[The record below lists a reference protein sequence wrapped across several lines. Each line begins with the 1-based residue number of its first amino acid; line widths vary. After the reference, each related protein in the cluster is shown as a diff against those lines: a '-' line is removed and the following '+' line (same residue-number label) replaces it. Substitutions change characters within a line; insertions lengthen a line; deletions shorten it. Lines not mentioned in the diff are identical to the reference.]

1 MLKAL
6 AGGALAVGAVGG
18 ATRLW
23 PGSDDA
29 DRGRRP
35 GLALVAED
43 AAAMSSLE
51 LPLNDRVLKR
61 TGPRDWE
68 SAALSS
74 SEYSMVAFTWPD
86 PDASPSLHVR
96 SRSRGRW
103 GQWRVMPRLHDA
115 PDPDTDERSR
125 VAGTELVWVGPS
137 DGIQVRLRSRRVDGL
152 TLLLLHPWRRPQDEL
167 AFAVSRAPSTTGD
180 RAGTAGEARVP
191 RPLLLGRRQWGADE
205 AWRSGAPRYVDTI
218 EQLHVHHTANSNDYA
233 EADVPALIRAMYR
246 YHTHYLGWSDI
257 AYNFLV
263 DRFGRVWTGRAG
275 GASRPVRGAH
285 TLGFNATSVGVAAI
299 GNFELVEPSEPVLQA
314 IAAVA
319 AWKLDT
325 YGRDPLATVAVTS
338 EGSDKFR
345 RSQVVTLPVIDGHR
359 DTNDTACPGKHLYAR
374 LPDVRSVSRSLI
386 DQYSSVIVEQPA
398 SLSGVPALGQAL
410 TVVPGVYSPADV
422 LVGYVWLRDGAEIP
436 GAIGP
441 DYAVGP
447 ADVGCVLGVRVTAS
461 QGTLQPASE
470 TMTAA
475 SPVRARAALMIRAAR
490 ARPGR
495 LRLRIE
501 TLPPSG
507 VGLLPTGHVVV
518 RVNDR
523 RGVVQLVDGRGTVT
537 FGRSSPFE
545 PGPYQVRATYRGDVA
560 FDRARAEIRARVS

>member
-6 AGGALAVGAVGG
+6 AGGALAVGAVSG

-23 PGSDDA
+23 PRSDDA
-29 DRGRRP
+29 DRGGRP

-51 LPLNDRVLKR
+51 LPLNGRVMER
-61 TGPRDWE
+61 TGSGDWE

-86 PDASPSLHVR
+86 PHASPSLHVR

-103 GQWRVMPRLHDA
+103 GEWRVMPRLHDA
-115 PDPDTDERSR
+115 PDPNTGERSS
-125 VAGTELVWVGPS
+125 VAGTELVWIGLS
-137 DGIQVRLRSRRVDGL
+137 DGIQVRLRSRRLDGL
-152 TLLLLHPWRRPQDEL
+152 TLLLLHPWRRPEDDLTL
-167 AFAVSRAPSTTGD
+167 AGSRAPSTTLG
-180 RAGTAGEARVP
+180 AAAEEARVP

-205 AWRSGAPRYVDTI
+205 SWRSGDPRYVDTI
-218 EQLHVHHTANSNDYA
+218 EQVHVHHTVNSNAYA
-233 EADVPALIRAMYR
+233 EADVPALIRGMYR

-263 DRFGRVWTGRAG
+263 DRFGRVWIGRAG
-275 GASRPVRGAH
+275 GARRPVRGAH

-299 GNFELVEPSEPVLQA
+299 GNFELVAPSEPVIQA

-325 YGRDPLATVAVTS
+325 YGRDPLATTAVTS

-345 RSQVVTLPVIDGHR
+345 RSQVVTLPVVDGHR
-359 DTNDTACPGKHLYAR
+359 DTNDTACPGKLLYAR
-374 LPDVRSVSRSLI
+374 LPDVRSAARSVI
-386 DQYSSVIVEQPA
+386 DQYSSVIIVQPA

-410 TVVPGVYSPADV
+410 TVIPGVYAPADV
-422 LVGYVWLRDGAEIP
+422 RVGFVWLRDGAEIP

-441 DYAVGP
+441 EYTVGP

-461 QGTLQPASE
+461 KGTLQPASA

-495 LRLRIE
+495 LRLLIE
-501 TLPPSG
+501 TLSPSG
-507 VGLLPTGHVVV
+507 VGRLPTGQVVV

-537 FGRSSPFE
+537 FGRSSPFKS
-545 PGPYQVRATYRGDVA
+545 GPYQVRATYRGDVA
-560 FDRARAEIRARVS
+560 FDRARVEIRARVS

>member
-23 PGSDDA
+23 PRSEDA

-35 GLALVAED
+35 GLALVAEG

-51 LPLNDRVLKR
+51 LPLNSRVLVQQ
-61 TGPRDWE
+61 GPRDWE
-68 SAALSS
+68 SVAFSS

-103 GQWRVMPRLHDA
+103 GEWRVMPRLHDA
-115 PDPDTDERSR
+115 PDPNTDERSR
-125 VAGTELVWVGPS
+125 VAGTELVWIGPS
-137 DGIQVRLRSRRVDGL
+137 DGIQVRLRSRRLDGL
-152 TLLLLHPWRRPQDEL
+152 TLLLLHPWRQPQDDL
-167 AFAVSRAPSTTGD
+167 ALAVGRAPSTTAG
-180 RAGTAGEARVP
+180 RAAAAGEARVP
-191 RPLLLGRRQWGADE
+191 RPPLLGRRQWGADE
-205 AWRSGAPRYVDTI
+205 TWRSGDPRYVDTI
-218 EQLHVHHTANSNDYA
+218 EQVHVHHTVNSNAYA

-263 DRFGRVWTGRAG
+263 DRFGRVWVGRAG

-299 GNFELVEPSEPVLQA
+299 GNFELVEPSESVIQA

-319 AWKLDT
+319 AWKLDN
-325 YGRDPLATVAVTS
+325 YGSDPLATVAVTS

-345 RSQVVTLPVIDGHR
+345 RSQVVTLPVVDGHR
-359 DTNDTACPGKHLYAR
+359 DTNDTACPGKLLYAR
-374 LPDVRSVSRSLI
+374 LPDVRSAARSVI
-386 DQYSSVIVEQPA
+386 DRYSSVIVEQA
-398 SLSGVPALGQAL
+398 SSLSGVPSLGQAL
-410 TVVPGVYSPADV
+410 TVIPGVYAPADV
-422 LVGYVWLRDGAEIP
+422 LVEYVWLRDGVEIP

-441 DYAVGP
+441 DYTIED
-447 ADVGCVLGVRVTAS
+447 ADVGCVLGVAVAAS
-461 QGTLQPASE
+461 KGTLQPASE
-470 TMTAA
+470 TLTAA
-475 SPVRARAALMIRAAR
+475 GPVQARAALMIRAVKAR
-490 ARPGR
+490 RGR
-495 LRLRIE
+495 LRLLIE
-501 TLPPSG
+501 TLPPTG
-507 VGLLPTGHVVV
+507 VGRLPTGQVVV

-523 RGVVQLVDGRGTVT
+523 RAVVHLVEGRGTVT

-545 PGPYQVRATYRGDVA
+545 SGPYQVKANYRGDVA
-560 FDRARAEIRARVS
+560 FQRARVEIRARVS